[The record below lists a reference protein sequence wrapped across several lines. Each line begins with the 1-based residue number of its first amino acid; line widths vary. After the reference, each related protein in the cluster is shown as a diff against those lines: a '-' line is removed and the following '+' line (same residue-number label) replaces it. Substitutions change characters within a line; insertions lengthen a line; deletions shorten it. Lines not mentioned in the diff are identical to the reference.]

1 VPQSPT
7 ERRSRDRTATDDRL
21 LRLSGQLEVNVRV
34 LVTGA
39 AGFIGSHLVDRLLA
53 EGEDVTGVDN
63 LSSGALHNLSEARRT
78 RLGKFNFHRVDVTS
92 TALGELIKRTKPQ
105 VIFHLAAQVD
115 VRKSVA
121 DPLHDAN
128 VNVIGTLNVLQ
139 NAADVGAEKVVFTS
153 SGGCIYGEPDES
165 RLPVSEDQI
174 YLPAAMPES
183 PYGVSK
189 KVALDYLRYY
199 RAVKGLDYTALAL
212 ANVYGPRQEP
222 ASEVGL
228 EGQVVAIFCRK
239 MLGGRPCTIYG
250 DGTQTRDFVY
260 VDDVVSA
267 YIAARDKGGGELV
280 NIGSGAELSVNELYA
295 RLAELT
301 NARLEP
307 VYAGA
312 RPGELQR
319 IFVDPSKAAAV
330 LGWRPST
337 ELGDGLKQ
345 TVAWFRSTG

>member
-1 VPQSPT
+1 
-7 ERRSRDRTATDDRL
+7 
-21 LRLSGQLEVNVRV
+21 VRA

-39 AGFIGSHLVDRLLA
+39 AGFIGSHLVDRLLS
-53 EGEDVTGVDN
+53 EGEEVTGVDD
-63 LSSGALHNLSEARRT
+63 LSSGALHNLAEARRS
-78 RLGKFNFHRVDVTS
+78 RLGKFNFHRVDITS
-92 TALGELIKRTKPQ
+92 TALGELIKRTRPQ

-121 DPLHDAN
+121 DPLRDAN
-128 VNVIGTLNVLQ
+128 VNIIGTLNVLQ
-139 NAADVGAEKVVFTS
+139 SAAETGVEKVVFTS
-153 SGGCIYGEPDES
+153 SGGCIYGEPDEN
-165 RLPVSEDQI
+165 RLPVTEDQVFW
-174 YLPAAMPES
+174 PEAMPES

-189 KVALDYLRYY
+189 KVALDYLRYFK
-199 RAVKGLDYTALAL
+199 AVKDVDFTALAL

-260 VDDVVSA
+260 VDDVVGA
-267 YIAARDKGGGELV
+267 YVGARDKGSGQLV
-280 NIGSGAELSVNELYA
+280 NVGSGVELSVNELYA

-301 NARLEP
+301 NARFEP
-307 VYAGA
+307 VYAAA
-312 RPGELQR
+312 RRGELQR
-319 IFVDPSKAAAV
+319 IYVDTTKAAEV
-330 LGWRPST
+330 LGWRPTT
-337 ELGDGLKQ
+337 ELPDGLKQ

>member
-1 VPQSPT
+1 MK
-7 ERRSRDRTATDDRL
+7 
-21 LRLSGQLEVNVRV
+21 V

-39 AGFIGSHLVDRLLA
+39 AGFIGSHLVDRLLS
-53 EGEDVTGVDN
+53 EGEEVLGFDD
-63 LSSGALHNLSEARRT
+63 LSSGTMANLHDARNSGV
-78 RLGKFNFHRVDVTS
+78 GKFTFQRGDITSNLLADV
-92 TALGELIKRTKPQ
+92 IKRNKPE

-121 DPLHDAN
+121 DPIHDAMI
-128 VNVIGTLNVLQ
+128 NVIGTINLLQ
-139 NAADVGAEKVVFTS
+139 AASEAGTRKVVFTS

-165 RLPVSEDQI
+165 RLPVTEDQVF
-174 YLPAAMPES
+174 LPESMPES

-189 KVALDYLRYY
+189 KVVLDYLRYFET
-199 RAVKGLDYTALAL
+199 VKELDYTALAL
-212 ANVYGPRQEP
+212 SNVYGPRQEP

-250 DGTQTRDFVY
+250 DGTQTRDFVF

-267 YIAARDKGGGELV
+267 FVAARDKGSKELINV
-280 NIGSGAELSVNELYA
+280 GSGKELSVNELYG

-301 NARLEP
+301 GTRFDP
-307 VYAGA
+307 IHAGA

-319 IFVDPSKAAAV
+319 IVVDPSKAGQV
-330 LGWRPST
+330 LGWAPT
-337 ELGDGLKQ
+337 VPLDEGLKH
-345 TVAWFRSTG
+345 TVAWFRSKS